1 MGGGVKNTEMF
12 ANSNFQ
18 IIHNKDHLIA
28 KLIIQHYR
36 KDNLR
41 VDREQTL
48 FPSIGYLH
56 VMKLLVL

>member
-18 IIHNKDHLIA
+18 TIHNNNHLIA
-28 KLIIQHYR
+28 KLIIQHYH

-48 FPSIGYLH
+48 FPSIGYMH
-56 VMKLLVL
+56 VMELLAL